1 MDAMDRL
8 LSIMARLRE
17 PGGCPWDREQTAASL
32 RTYVLEEAYEVTE
45 AIDEDDWAKLGEEL
59 GDLLLQVVFLARVA
73 EERGAF
79 RFEDVARGIGEKLVR
94 RHPHVFADATADDV
108 GAVWKRWEAIKAEER
123 AAKAAAAGGAEAA
136 AAPSRLD
143 GIPRHMP
150 ALPKARLLADKA
162 ARAGFDWPAPDAIV
176 DKIVEEADEVR
187 AALGD
192 PAHCAEEIGD
202 LLFATASLA
211 RRVKADPE
219 AALEHANRKFAR
231 RFRSV
236 EAAAAARGVTLESLD
251 AGALDALWNEA
262 KRSEGGAG
270 RP

>member
-1 MDAMDRL
+1 MDPMDRL

-32 RTYVLEEAYEVTE
+32 RTYVLEEAYEVAE

-79 RFEDVARGIGEKLVR
+79 RFEDVARGIGDKLVR
-94 RHPHVFADATADDV
+94 RHPHVFGDAAADDV
-108 GAVWKRWEAIKAEER
+108 SAVWKRWEQVKAEER
-123 AAKAAAAGGAEAA
+123 AAKAAAAGGPAA
-136 AAPSRLD
+136 ADAPAPSRLD

-162 ARAGFDWPAPDAIV
+162 ARAGFDWPAPGAIV
-176 DKIVEEADEVR
+176 DKVLEEAEEVR

-192 PAHCAEEIGD
+192 PEHCAEEIGD

-231 RFRSV
+231 RFRHV
-236 EAAAAARGVTLESLD
+236 EATAAARGLALE
-251 AGALDALWNEA
+251 ALDAEALDELWNAA
-262 KRSEGGAG
+262 KKDA
-270 RP
+270 